1 MQDNDPMQ
9 EPDQNM
15 DNTQDMGMDP
25 GMEANA
31 DNMGGDDSTMSIIN
45 QLSDT
50 DREAVRA
57 YAESMLSRDEESDID
72 NDGIGGDT
80 QAPMQ
85 ETIKVIFTKKQLLE
99 MNENFGPTADEL
111 EKTKPEIFSK
121 KTDRKNNNTPF
132 DKPKFN

>member
-15 DNTQDMGMDP
+15 DNPQDMGMDP

-31 DNMGGDDSTMSIIN
+31 DNIGGDDSTMSIIN

-72 NDGIGGDT
+72 NDGIGGDA

-85 ETIKVIFTKKQLLE
+85 ETRKVIFTKKQLLE

-111 EKTKPEIFSK
+111 EKTKPEIYSK
-121 KTDRKNNNTPF
+121 KTDMKNKKKPIY
-132 DKPKFN
+132 KPKFN

>member
-15 DNTQDMGMDP
+15 DNPQDMGMDP

-31 DNMGGDDSTMSIIN
+31 DNIGGDDSTMSIIN

-72 NDGIGGDT
+72 NDGIGGDA

-85 ETIKVIFTKKQLLE
+85 ETRKVIFTKKQLLE

>member
-85 ETIKVIFTKKQLLE
+85 ETRKVIFTKKQLLE